1 MRGVRVPDEEF
12 LALDLEVHA
21 LLKDV
26 PLRDVC
32 AVDLPGGDDRTIA
45 DVLRI
50 MERGHGRPPAAVAA
64 LVGIRRFVGRVLHWD
79 KPKDERPRDEPRY
92 ASRLTDDQRER
103 SLAPVGK
110 QSGAVRVLY
119 QFPYEL
125 LGELENATVHAF
137 SCLALVRKP
146 GGWRLYWAIY
156 VENVSRFTP
165 FYMAAIEPFRRFV
178 VYPALLKALRAA
190 WTAPA

>member
-1 MRGVRVPDEEF
+1 MREVRVPDDEF
-12 LALDLEVHA
+12 LALDLEVHE

-45 DVLRI
+45 DVLR
-50 MERGHGRPPAAVAA
+50 MMDRGRGRPPAAVAA
-64 LVGIRRFVGRVLHWD
+64 LLGIRMFVGRVLHWD
-79 KPKDERPRDEPRY
+79 ERKDDERKEEPPY
-92 ASRLTDDQRER
+92 ASRLTNDQRER

-137 SCLALVRKP
+137 SCLALVRRP

-165 FYMAAIEPFRRFV
+165 LYMAAIEPFRRFV
-178 VYPALLKALRAA
+178 VYPALLKALREAWLSAA
-190 WTAPA
+190 